1 MTVAARIGNSDADA
15 DLKVCTTQ
23 QTRVL
28 VHSMASD
35 DTEITLG
42 VGKLLGLFILLA
54 AICGVF
60 FSIGY
65 SVGRSSGRE
74 QALNDQPQVNA
85 APSSDTVLA
94 STSSGEGKPSAGV
107 AAKPDT
113 PAPAADD
120 ANANKQQNLTFYK
133 AVQQNNNPTPSA
145 EKTSE
150 PGHDLK
156 AAAETP
162 QTPRVTTAAATS
174 VTVNPPAVTAAAA
187 EPAVISHTSPVTGPG
202 TIVVQIAAVSRED
215 DAVALAG
222 ALRKKNYN
230 VFVVNNPVTNDK
242 FYHVQ
247 VGPFSTIA
255 EAEAMKAQLVAE
267 GYNPII
273 KK

>member
-1 MTVAARIGNSDADA
+1 
-15 DLKVCTTQ
+15 
-23 QTRVL
+23 
-28 VHSMASD
+28 MASD

-42 VGKLLGLFILLA
+42 AGKLLGLFFLLA

-74 QALNDQPQVNA
+74 QAMNDQPSQVNA
-85 APSSDTVLA
+85 ASPSDSVQA
-94 STSSGEGKPSAGV
+94 STSGSDSKPSAGV
-107 AAKPDT
+107 AAKPEAQ
-113 PAPAADD
+113 APAADD
-120 ANANKQQNLTFYK
+120 ANANNQQNLTFYK
-133 AVQQNNNPTPSA
+133 AVQQNDNPTPA
-145 EKTSE
+145 NEKANES
-150 PGHDLK
+150 GHDLK
-156 AAAETP
+156 ASSETP
-162 QTPRVTTAAATS
+162 QAPKVTTAVATS
-174 VTVNPPAVTAAAA
+174 VTNPPAAPATTAKPAAD
-187 EPAVISHTSPVTGPG
+187 VISHTSPVTGPG

-230 VFVVNNPVTNDK
+230 VFVVNNPITNDR

>member
-1 MTVAARIGNSDADA
+1 M
-15 DLKVCTTQ
+15 
-23 QTRVL
+23 
-28 VHSMASD
+28 HSIASE

-54 AICGVF
+54 AICGIF

-65 SVGRSSGRE
+65 SLGKSSGRE
-74 QALNDQPQVNA
+74 QALNDQPTPTSVSTESGSTTSANKPTA
-85 APSSDTVLA
+85 AVAPRAEAKTASSSD
-94 STSSGEGKPSAGV
+94 STDNGSGQTS
-107 AAKPDT
+107 
-113 PAPAADD
+113 
-120 ANANKQQNLTFYK
+120 NLTFYNAVKQSNNSSQAASEETKPGAAQK
-133 AVQQNNNPTPSA
+133 AEAPKVIDA
-145 EKTSE
+145 
-150 PGHDLK
+150 
-156 AAAETP
+156 
-162 QTPRVTTAAATS
+162 TTAS
-174 VTVNPPAVTAAAA
+174 LQPAKTEAAAA
-187 EPAVISHTSPVTGPG
+187 RSANAIPHTSPVTGPG

-247 VGPFSTIA
+247 VGPFSTVT
-255 EAEAMKAQLVAE
+255 EAEATKAKLVAE